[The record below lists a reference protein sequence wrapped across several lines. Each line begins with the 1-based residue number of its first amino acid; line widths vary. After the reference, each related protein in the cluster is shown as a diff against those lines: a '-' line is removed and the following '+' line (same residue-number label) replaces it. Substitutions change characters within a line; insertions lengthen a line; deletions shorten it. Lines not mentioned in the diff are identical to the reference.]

1 MRYDAD
7 QKERTY
13 RQILAEAAN
22 AIRIK
27 GPERVGVAE
36 VMSKLG
42 LTHGGFYAHF
52 TSKDDLIAQAITS
65 MFDQGISNF
74 LRRTEGLDPQK
85 ALQAYVDW
93 YLSKAHRDA
102 PSRGCPLAAISGDLP
117 RLPEPARVRYT
128 EGVERMAAAIG
139 KLLKKLENKDAD
151 ALALSALAEMAG
163 TLTFARAIMDP
174 ERSDRMLH
182 ASREMV
188 KARLGVTPTG

>member
-7 QKERTY
+7 QKERTH

-36 VMSKLG
+36 VMNKLG

-85 ALQAYVDW
+85 ALAAYVDW
-93 YLSKAHRDA
+93 YLSTAHRDA
-102 PSRGCPLAAISGDLP
+102 PTRGCPLAAISGDLP

-128 EGVERMAAAIG
+128 EGVERMAAGLG
-139 KLLKKLENKDAD
+139 KLLKKLGRKDAE
-151 ALALSALAEMAG
+151 ALAFSALAEMAG
-163 TLTFARAIMDP
+163 ALTFARAIMDP
-174 ERSDRMLH
+174 ERSERMLR
-182 ASREMV
+182 ASSEMV
-188 KARLGVTPTG
+188 KARLGVSPTG